1 MKLRDLALSE
11 VTSERLTFGSENKT
25 AKELFRESEFD
36 NILKC
41 VHCGLC
47 LDSCPTYR
55 ELGDEKDSP
64 RGRLYLMRG
73 LWEGELDLTPEV
85 IAPLSRCLDCRA
97 CETACP
103 SGVPY
108 GELLEKAR
116 GVIHDTQPQS
126 LKERSLRTLLL
137 KGLLRSTF
145 LLATASKLL
154 KLYAA
159 SGLPQ
164 LLTSTA
170 LGKLLPQQ
178 FVFQQHL
185 LPDCSGQSFKQK
197 YADQELG
204 PTHAAANLG
213 RVGLFSGCIMDVSEA
228 AIHKATLKLLRAI
241 GYTVVVPGNQGC
253 CGALHVHS
261 GDRKTARGLALNNL
275 DAFENPL
282 QPPLKG
288 GRFEAIITNAAGCS
302 AQLREY
308 HHLFPKTDA
317 NHSRNWDAVEGKIVD
332 ILEFLSG
339 HPEQIQ
345 RLSWRMDE
353 DVVLYDAPCHLMHAQ
368 KVDDNPRALVNSL
381 PGVTL
386 VPLTESNWCCGSA
399 GIYNLVHPN
408 LSNSML
414 ERKIASVRETLEA
427 NPKATTLVT
436 GNPGCLYQIRAG
448 IRAAG
453 LPLRVIHPAVYL
465 AERLRT

>member
-1 MKLRDLALSE
+1 MSRSDSAVPPAFS
-11 VTSERLTFGSENKT
+11 RLTFGTESKT
-25 AKELFRESEFD
+25 AKELFREAEFD

-47 LDSCPTYR
+47 LDNCPTYR

-73 LWEGELDLTPEV
+73 VWEGELDLTPEV
-85 IAPLSRCLDCRA
+85 TAPLSRCLDCRA

-126 LKERSLRTLLL
+126 LKERTLRSLLL
-137 KGLLRSTF
+137 KGLFRSTA
-145 LLATASKLL
+145 LLKTASKLL

-159 SGLPQ
+159 FGLPQ
-164 LLTSTA
+164 LITNTA
-170 LGKLLPQQ
+170 FGKLFPRS

-185 LPDCSGQSFKQK
+185 LPDCSGQSFKEK

-204 PTHAAANLG
+204 PTHGAESLG
-213 RVGLFSGCIMDVSEA
+213 RVGLFSGCIMDVSEV
-228 AIHKATLKLLRAI
+228 AIHEATQKLLRAV

-261 GDRKTARGLALNNL
+261 GDRETARGLALNNL
-275 DAFENPL
+275 DAFGNRE
-282 QPPLKG
+282 
-288 GRFEAIITNAAGCS
+288 FEAIVTNAAGCS

-308 HHLFPKTDA
+308 HHLFPKAD
-317 NHSRNWDAVEGKIVD
+317 NHHSRNWQAVEAKIVD
-332 ILEFLSG
+332 VLELLSR
-339 HPEQIQ
+339 HPQEIQ
-345 RLSWRMDE
+345 RLNWETEDE
-353 DVVLYDAPCHLMHAQ
+353 VVLYDAPCHLMHAQ
-368 KVDDNPRALVNSL
+368 QVDDNPRALVNSL
-381 PGVTL
+381 PGVML

-399 GIYNLVHPN
+399 GIYNLMHPD
-408 LSNSML
+408 LSSAVL
-414 ERKIASVRETLEA
+414 ERKIVSVRKTREA
-427 NPKATTLVT
+427 YPQARTLVT

-465 AERLRT
+465 AERLRG

>member
-1 MKLRDLALSE
+1 MARSYNAMKRHPLLLSD
-11 VTSERLTFGSENKT
+11 VTSEQLTFGAESKT
-25 AKELFRESEFD
+25 AKELFREAGFD

-47 LDSCPTYR
+47 LDNCPTYR

-73 LWEGELDLTPEV
+73 VWEGELDLTPEV
-85 IAPLSRCLDCRA
+85 TAPLSRCLDCRA

-126 LKERSLRTLLL
+126 LKERTLRSLLL
-137 KGLLRSTF
+137 KGLFRSTA
-145 LLATASKLL
+145 LLKAASKLL

-159 SGLPQ
+159 FGLPQ
-164 LLTSTA
+164 LITKTA
-170 LGKLLPQQ
+170 FGRLFPKS

-185 LPDCSGQSFKQK
+185 LPDCSGRSFKEQH
-197 YADQELG
+197 ADQELG
-204 PTHAAANLG
+204 PTHGAEPLG
-213 RVGLFSGCIMDVSEA
+213 QVGLFSGCIMDVSEA
-228 AIHKATLKLLRAI
+228 AIHEATQKLLRAV

-261 GDRKTARGLALNNL
+261 GDRNTARSLALDNL
-275 DAFENPL
+275 DAFEN
-282 QPPLKG
+282 
-288 GRFEAIITNAAGCS
+288 REFEAIVTNAAGCS

-308 HHLFPKTDA
+308 HHLFPQTDRRHA
-317 NHSRNWDAVEGKIVD
+317 RSWDSIEAKIVD
-332 ILEFLSG
+332 VLELLSR
-339 HPEQIQ
+339 HPQEIQ
-345 RLSWRMDE
+345 RLNWEAEDE
-353 DVVLYDAPCHLMHAQ
+353 VVLYDAPCHLMHAQ
-368 KVDDNPRALVNSL
+368 QVDDNPRALVNSL

-399 GIYNLVHPN
+399 GIYNLMHPD
-408 LSNSML
+408 LSSAVL
-414 ERKIASVRETLEA
+414 ERKIVSVWKTLEA
-427 NPKATTLVT
+427 YPQARTLVT

-465 AERLRT
+465 AERLR

>member
-1 MKLRDLALSE
+1 MNFRDLSFSE
-11 VTSERLTFGSENKT
+11 VTSERLTFGSKNKT
-25 AKELFRESEFD
+25 SQQLFREAEFD

-85 IAPLSRCLDCRA
+85 TAPLSRCLDCRA

-116 GVIHDTQPQS
+116 GVIHETQPQS
-126 LKERSLRTLLL
+126 LKERMLRTLLL
-137 KGLLRSTF
+137 KGLFHSTF
-145 LLATASKLL
+145 LLTLASKLL

-164 LLTSTA
+164 LITNTA
-170 LGKLLPQQ
+170 FGKLLPSQ

-204 PTHAAANLG
+204 STHGAASLG

-228 AIHKATLKLLRAI
+228 AIHEATLKLLRGI
-241 GYTVVVPGNQGC
+241 GYTVVVPGKQGC

-275 DAFENPL
+275 DAFEESE
-282 QPPLKG
+282 
-288 GRFEAIITNAAGCS
+288 FEAIITNAAGCS
-302 AQLREY
+302 AQLREF
-308 HHLFPKTDA
+308 HHLFPQ
-317 NHSRNWDAVEGKIVD
+317 NHSGYSRNWNAIEGRIVD
-332 ILEFLSG
+332 ILEFLSR
-339 HPEQIQ
+339 HLEPIQ
-345 RLSWRMDE
+345 RLNWRTDE
-353 DVVLYDAPCHLMHAQ
+353 NVVLYDAPCHLMHAQ
-368 KVDDNPRALVNSL
+368 QVDDHPRALVNSL

-399 GIYNLVHPN
+399 GIYNLVHPD
-408 LSNSML
+408 LSSAVL
-414 ERKIASVRETLEA
+414 ERKMASVRETLQA
-427 NPKATTLVT
+427 NPQATTLVT

-465 AERLRT
+465 AERLRG